1 MIKVMF
7 ICHGNICRSTMA
19 EFMFKALL
27 MKRQLEGLFYVA
39 SSGTSTEELGNPVHH
54 GTVKRLAKEGI
65 SCSGKYASQLKRSD
79 YKAYDY
85 LLCMDQQN
93 VKNAL
98 RILGPDTDSKVKRL
112 MDYGP
117 HPRDIADPWYTGDFD
132 ATYRDIEEGLEAFL
146 KVLGYGGKGN

>member
-19 EFMFKALL
+19 EFMFKALIK
-27 MKRQLEGLFYVA
+27 KRELEGDFFVA

-54 GTVKRLAKEGI
+54 GTVKRLQKEGI
-65 SCSGKYASQLKRSD
+65 TCIGKFATQLKQSD
-79 YKAYDY
+79 YKTYDY

-98 RILGPDTDSKVKRL
+98 RILGPDTENKVKRL
-112 MDYGP
+112 LDYGT
-117 HPRDIADPWYTGDFD
+117 HPRDIADPWYTGNFD

-146 KVLGYGGKGN
+146 KVLGFGGKV